1 MKTDNFELMS
11 QARTSLSGKWTIAVV
26 TFLLYG
32 LISGIGG
39 GASQFYPS
47 AIIITLIIGG
57 PLQLGIYK
65 FSLSISRNQDA
76 RLEQIFDGFY
86 NFGNAL
92 AAFLL
97 ILVFTILWS
106 LLLIIPGII
115 AAISYSMTF
124 FIMADNPDIDPMEAI
139 DKSKA
144 MMRGYKWKYFEL
156 CLIFFVLILLSL
168 LTLGIALLWLIP
180 FMQITYAKF
189 YEDIKEG

>member
-1 MKTDNFELMS
+1 MKADNFELMS
-11 QARTSLSGKWTIAVV
+11 LARASLGGKWTIAVV

-32 LISGIGG
+32 LISGIGS

-47 AIIITLIIGG
+47 AILITLILGG
-57 PLQLGIYK
+57 PLQLGIYM
-65 FSLSISRNQDA
+65 FSLSISRNQEA

-92 AAFLL
+92 AAYLL

-106 LLLIIPGII
+106 LLLIVPGII

-124 FIMADNPDIDPMEAI
+124 FIMADNPNIDPMEAI
-139 DKSKA
+139 DKSKD
-144 MMRGYKWKYFEL
+144 MMQGYKWKYFEL

-180 FMQITYAKF
+180 FMQITFAKF